1 VAIERGKRLVPIPNP
16 EAKPLIA
23 DNTASFRCGNVG
35 RCLVDQFLLTP
46 LFYNHFYFLFIT
58 FLLAFIHFSNHIYAM
73 ILFYFIRIFM
83 KEYIKDQIKKSYE
96 TKQSLYSNEPLLNA
110 IIDVAQKCVSLYKN
124 GKKTLL
130 AGNGGS
136 AADAQHIA
144 AELVGRY
151 GFDRP
156 SIPSLALTTD
166 TSNLTAIGND
176 YGYDYV
182 FSRQLEGMGQEGD
195 LFIGI
200 STSGNSKNIVNAFIS
215 AKKKGITTVALVG
228 RDGGEMAKIA
238 DISLIVPSDSTPRI
252 QESHILI
259 GHILCDIIEKEM
271 FAEGV

>member
-1 VAIERGKRLVPIPNP
+1 
-16 EAKPLIA
+16 
-23 DNTASFRCGNVG
+23 
-35 RCLVDQFLLTP
+35 
-46 LFYNHFYFLFIT
+46 
-58 FLLAFIHFSNHIYAM
+58 
-73 ILFYFIRIFM
+73 M
-83 KEYIKDQIKKSYE
+83 KKYIKDQIKKSYE
-96 TKQSLYSNEPLLNA
+96 TKQAIYENENLINKIEEVSKL
-110 IIDVAQKCVSLYKN
+110 CVKIYRGKN
-124 GKKTLL
+124 KTIL

-166 TSNLTAIGND
+166 TSCLTAIGND
-176 YGYDYV
+176 YGYDMV

-200 STSGNSKNIVNAFIS
+200 STSGNSKNIINAFIS
-215 AKKKGITTVALVG
+215 AKKMGITTVALVG

-238 DISLIVPSDSTPRI
+238 DIALIVPSDSTPRI

-259 GHILCDIIEKEM
+259 GHIICDVIEKEL
-271 FAEGV
+271 FGNGVS

>member
-1 VAIERGKRLVPIPNP
+1 
-16 EAKPLIA
+16 
-23 DNTASFRCGNVG
+23 
-35 RCLVDQFLLTP
+35 
-46 LFYNHFYFLFIT
+46 
-58 FLLAFIHFSNHIYAM
+58 
-73 ILFYFIRIFM
+73 M

-96 TKQSLYSNEPLLNA
+96 TKQIIYQDEILLQK
-110 IIDVAQKCVSLYKN
+110 IEEVAKKCVALYKSD
-124 GKKTLL
+124 KKTIL

-176 YGYDYV
+176 YGYDQV

-195 LFIGI
+195 IFIGI
-200 STSGNSKNIVNAFIS
+200 STSGNSVNIIKAFAS
-215 AKKKGITTVALVG
+215 AKKKNIITVALTG

-238 DISLIVPSDSTPRI
+238 DIALVIPSNSTPRI

-259 GHILCDIIEKEM
+259 GHIICDIIEKEI
-271 FAEGV
+271 FGDGVKA